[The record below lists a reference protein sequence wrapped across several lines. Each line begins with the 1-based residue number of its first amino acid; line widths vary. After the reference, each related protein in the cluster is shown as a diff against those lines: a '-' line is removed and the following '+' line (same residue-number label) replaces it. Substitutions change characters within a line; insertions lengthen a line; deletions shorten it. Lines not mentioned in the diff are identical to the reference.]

1 MVLVAEA
8 VASGFMPGA
17 SFLRS
22 HTEAV
27 LSPLLLTSTCSS
39 EGSSCNQQTQLILR
53 AGHAVA
59 IQHNLQKA

>member
-1 MVLVAEA
+1 MVLVAVA
-8 VASGFMPGA
+8 VASGLTPGA

-39 EGSSCNQQTQLILR
+39 EGSSCSTKTP
-53 AGHAVA
+53 A
-59 IQHNLQKA
+59 